1 MIHQS
6 RDYGITRIKSRANNK
21 SHGMGLGV
29 ILFDDDPPAFPG
41 DVRNPSAFPYPIQYE
56 IAEGVNNETLV
67 FGTNIELCRKSVIN
81 AAKKLEKMGC
91 RAIVGECGYFSLF
104 QKDVTPV
111 VNVPVFMSSLL
122 QVPFIQQIIGLH
134 KTVAIAVALKWCFTN
149 EHLTNIGIDPNS
161 NIKIF
166 GIEDEY
172 DCPEFSNLWDH
183 SKRPKVPTADYETA
197 ERDFVFACKDFVE
210 KNPDVGALMLECSGF
225 PTFGRAIQREIDL
238 PVFDWST
245 LMDYA
250 YSVVAHRDF
259 YGHV

>member
-1 MIHQS
+1 MLYQS
-6 RDYGITRIKSRANNK
+6 RDYGITRIKAKANNK

-29 ILFDDDPPAFPG
+29 ILFDDEPPAFPG

-67 FGTNIELCRKSVIN
+67 FGLDIELCRKAVMK

-104 QKDVTPV
+104 QKDITPI

-122 QVPFIQQIIGLH
+122 QVPLIQHIIGPN
-134 KTVAIAVALKWCFTN
+134 KTVAIAVALKWCFTDA
-149 EHLTNIGIDPNS
+149 HLINVGIDPTS

-166 GIEDEY
+166 GVEDEY

-183 SKRPKVPTADYETA
+183 SKRPDIPTADYEKA
-197 ERDFVFACKDFVE
+197 ERDFVSACKDFVE
-210 KNPDVGALMLECSGF
+210 NNPDVGALMLECSGL
-225 PTFGRAIQREIDL
+225 PTFGRAIQRETDL